1 METYGL
7 TNTINHINV
16 EHLHMIN
23 YQAYKYLTQLCPQVI
38 PCIEDEPVRVPGGGD
53 ALVDGA
59 RRRLPSQPAPV
70 PVQL

>member
-1 METYGL
+1 
-7 TNTINHINV
+7 
-16 EHLHMIN
+16 MIN